1 MEGIRSFIA
10 IEVPQPLLAR
20 MGELQRELKRMEAGV
35 NWVRPE
41 GIHLTLKFLGSIPAE
56 ELEKLARGIAPVV
69 AARNPF
75 ELRVHGLG
83 CFPSSHK
90 PRVIWVGIDRGG
102 GEASSLQKVIEDTAA
117 EIGFPREARPFK
129 PHLTLGRVRTP
140 IGRSSFIQVMEK
152 QKEVEIGTF
161 LAREVYLFKSEL
173 KPSGAVY
180 TKLQAFPMGKNT
192 PPPFPP
198 PSSVDPTEGEG

>member
-20 MGELQRELKRMEAGV
+20 MGELQRELRRMEAGV

-41 GIHLTLKFLGSIPAE
+41 GIHLTLKFLGSISAA
-56 ELEKLARGIAPVV
+56 ELEKIAQAIAPVV
-69 AARNPF
+69 AAWNPF
-75 ELRVHGLG
+75 ELRIHGLG
-83 CFPSSHK
+83 CFPSSRN

-102 GEASSLQKVIEDTAA
+102 GEASSLQKVIEDKAA
-117 EIGFPREARPFK
+117 EVGFPPEGRPFK

-140 IGRSSFIQVMEK
+140 IGRSSLIQVMEK
-152 QKEVEIGTF
+152 HKDVEIGTF
-161 LAREVYLFKSEL
+161 PAHEVYLFKSEL

-180 TKLQAFPMGKNT
+180 TKLQTFPMGKNQI
-192 PPPFPP
+192 
-198 PSSVDPTEGEG
+198 

>member
-20 MGELQRELKRMEAGV
+20 MGELQRELRRMEAGV

-41 GIHLTLKFLGSIPAE
+41 GMHLTLKFLGSISAE
-56 ELEKLARGIAPVV
+56 EVEKIARAIAPVV
-69 AARNPF
+69 AAWKSF
-75 ELRVHGLG
+75 ELRIHGLG
-83 CFPSSHK
+83 CFPSSRN

-102 GEASSLQKVIEDTAA
+102 GEASSLQKVIEDKAA
-117 EIGFPREARPFK
+117 EVGFPPEGRPFK

-140 IGRSSFIQVMEK
+140 IGRSSFIQAMEK
-152 QKEVEIGTF
+152 HKEVEIGTF
-161 LAREVYLFKSEL
+161 QAREVYLFKSEL

-180 TKLQAFPMGKNT
+180 TKLQTFPMGKNQI
-192 PPPFPP
+192 
-198 PSSVDPTEGEG
+198 

>member
-1 MEGIRSFIA
+1 MERIRSFIA
-10 IEVPQPLLAR
+10 IEVPQALLAR
-20 MGELQRELKRMEAGV
+20 IGELQREFRRMEAGV

-41 GIHLTLKFLGSIPAE
+41 GIHLTLKFLGSVSAE

-75 ELRVHGLG
+75 ELRIHGLG
-83 CFPSSHK
+83 YFPSSRN

-102 GEASSLQKVIEDTAA
+102 GEASSLQKVIEDMAA
-117 EIGFPREARPFK
+117 EVGFPREARPFK

-140 IGRSSFIQVMEK
+140 IGRSSFIPEMEK
-152 QKEVEIGTF
+152 HKEVEIGTF
-161 LAREVYLFKSEL
+161 LAQEVYLFKSEL

-180 TKLQAFPMGKNT
+180 TKLQTFPMGKNQI
-192 PPPFPP
+192 
-198 PSSVDPTEGEG
+198 

>member
-20 MGELQRELKRMEAGV
+20 MGELQRELRQMEAGI

-41 GIHLTLKFLGSIPAE
+41 GIHLTLKFLGSISAE
-56 ELEKLARGIAPVV
+56 ELEKLARAVAPVV
-69 AARNPF
+69 AAWKPF
-75 ELRVHGLG
+75 ELRIHGLG
-83 CFPSSHK
+83 CFPSGRN

-117 EIGFPREARPFK
+117 EVGFPREARPFK

-140 IGRSSFIQVMEK
+140 RGKSSFPQVMEK
-152 QKEVEIGTF
+152 HKDVEIGTF

-180 TKLQAFPMGKNT
+180 TKLQTFPMG
-192 PPPFPP
+192 
-198 PSSVDPTEGEG
+198 